1 MGNIPDCSTLVC
13 NVFSSVLYDRTLLT
27 AFWVFPRILARPLRV
42 LCCKMTV
49 CVVCVVGSFG
59 SFTGSPCGAGV
70 GYTVVVDGVM
80 RLVVVVQHSGLLVVE
95 LLEGRV
101 HFPKF
106 LACAGMAVS
115 RF

>member
-1 MGNIPDCSTLVC
+1 MGNIPDCSPLVC
-13 NVFSSVLYDRTLLT
+13 NVFSSVLYDRTLLA

-59 SFTGSPCGAGV
+59 SFTGSPCVIAGAGV
-70 GYTVVVDGVM
+70 NYTVVVDGVM

-95 LLEGRV
+95 LLEGRAL
-101 HFPKF
+101 P
-106 LACAGMAVS
+106 
-115 RF
+115 